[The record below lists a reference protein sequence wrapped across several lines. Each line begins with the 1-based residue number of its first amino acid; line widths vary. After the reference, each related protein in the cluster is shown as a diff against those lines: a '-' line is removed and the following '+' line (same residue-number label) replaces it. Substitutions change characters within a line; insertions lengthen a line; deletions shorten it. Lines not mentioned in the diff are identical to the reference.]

1 MYSVAKRYAASE
13 NEAEDIMQD
22 AVERLLKRIPKLMEL
37 PGCTL
42 PTYLVYTVRSTAV
55 NFKRHQN
62 VIEKHTLPIDY
73 DDGNTYEEPS
83 ESPQEILER
92 EEQQRQFAAI
102 WDQIPRA
109 DAELLYRKYILQE
122 SDEKLAE
129 IYHCKKGEYPDE
141 TDPRKTQGHF
151 PDERRR
157 PFMTRREKLEE
168 QYEDAYFAL
177 LMDAVAEKEG
187 ARLEELN
194 DQLNRDPTAAV
205 PEEID
210 RRCRKVINRHFAEQR
225 RSGYWRMTKRVL
237 NRAAIVA
244 AVMMLLFT
252 SAFALSE
259 DFRISALN
267 LFDYCGR
274 TVHTIGNEK
283 R

>member
-1 MYSVAKRYAASE
+1 
-13 NEAEDIMQD
+13 MQD

-109 DAELLYRKYILQE
+109 DAELLYRKYIFQE

-129 IYHCKKGEYPDE
+129 IYHCKKESI
-141 TDPRKTQGHF
+141 RMKL
-151 PDERRR
+151 
-157 PFMTRREKLEE
+157 TRAK
-168 QYEDAYFAL
+168 
-177 LMDAVAEKEG
+177 
-187 ARLEELN
+187 
-194 DQLNRDPTAAV
+194 
-205 PEEID
+205 
-210 RRCRKVINRHFAEQR
+210 RKVISLMKGGDH
-225 RSGYWRMTKRVL
+225 S
-237 NRAAIVA
+237 
-244 AVMMLLFT
+244 
-252 SAFALSE
+252 
-259 DFRISALN
+259 
-267 LFDYCGR
+267 
-274 TVHTIGNEK
+274 
-283 R
+283 

>member
-1 MYSVAKRYAASE
+1 MIQLIISGEVSEEYVFFTDLYQRYQRLMYSVAKRYAASE

-129 IYHCKKGEYPDE
+129 IYHCKKESI
-141 TDPRKTQGHF
+141 RMKL
-151 PDERRR
+151 
-157 PFMTRREKLEE
+157 TRAK
-168 QYEDAYFAL
+168 
-177 LMDAVAEKEG
+177 
-187 ARLEELN
+187 
-194 DQLNRDPTAAV
+194 
-205 PEEID
+205 
-210 RRCRKVINRHFAEQR
+210 RKVISLMKGCLLYTSFQVCSSVRAE
-225 RSGYWRMTKRVL
+225 V
-237 NRAAIVA
+237 
-244 AVMMLLFT
+244 
-252 SAFALSE
+252 
-259 DFRISALN
+259 
-267 LFDYCGR
+267 
-274 TVHTIGNEK
+274 
-283 R
+283 

>member
-1 MYSVAKRYAASE
+1 MIQLIISGEVSEEYVFFTDLYQRYQRLMYSVAKRYAASE

-129 IYHCKKGEYPDE
+129 IYHCKMESIRMKL
-141 TDPRKTQGHF
+141 
-151 PDERRR
+151 
-157 PFMTRREKLEE
+157 TRAK
-168 QYEDAYFAL
+168 
-177 LMDAVAEKEG
+177 
-187 ARLEELN
+187 
-194 DQLNRDPTAAV
+194 
-205 PEEID
+205 
-210 RRCRKVINRHFAEQR
+210 RKVISLMKGGDH
-225 RSGYWRMTKRVL
+225 S
-237 NRAAIVA
+237 
-244 AVMMLLFT
+244 
-252 SAFALSE
+252 
-259 DFRISALN
+259 
-267 LFDYCGR
+267 
-274 TVHTIGNEK
+274 
-283 R
+283 

>member
-1 MYSVAKRYAASE
+1 MIQLIISGEASEEYVFFTDLYQRYQRLMYSVAKRYAASE

-55 NFKRHQN
+55 NYKRHQN

-73 DDGNTYEEPS
+73 DDGISYEEPS

-129 IYHCKKGEYPDE
+129 IYHCKKESI
-141 TDPRKTQGHF
+141 RMKL
-151 PDERRR
+151 
-157 PFMTRREKLEE
+157 TRAK
-168 QYEDAYFAL
+168 
-177 LMDAVAEKEG
+177 
-187 ARLEELN
+187 
-194 DQLNRDPTAAV
+194 
-205 PEEID
+205 
-210 RRCRKVINRHFAEQR
+210 RKVISLMKGGDH
-225 RSGYWRMTKRVL
+225 S
-237 NRAAIVA
+237 
-244 AVMMLLFT
+244 
-252 SAFALSE
+252 
-259 DFRISALN
+259 
-267 LFDYCGR
+267 
-274 TVHTIGNEK
+274 
-283 R
+283 